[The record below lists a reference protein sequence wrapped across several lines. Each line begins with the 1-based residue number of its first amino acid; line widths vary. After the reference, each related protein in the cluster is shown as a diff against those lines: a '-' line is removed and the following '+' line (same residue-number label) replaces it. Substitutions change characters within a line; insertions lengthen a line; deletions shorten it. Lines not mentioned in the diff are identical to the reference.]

1 MDELLCRL
9 VDCVNEL
16 DEIADELE
24 LEYSINARAVNTA
37 SDMIDEFKR
46 KLSAMLD
53 RADDVPDLYHT
64 KLQEKIDAEARG
76 EWVKW

>member
-24 LEYSINARAVNTA
+24 LEYSINARAVNTS
-37 SDMIDEFKR
+37 SDMIDEF
-46 KLSAMLD
+46 
-53 RADDVPDLYHT
+53 
-64 KLQEKIDAEARG
+64 
-76 EWVKW
+76 

>member
-24 LEYSINARAVNTA
+24 LEYSINARAVNAA
-37 SDMIDEFKR
+37 SDTIYEFKR

-53 RADDVPDLYHT
+53 RDDDIPDIYHI
-64 KLQEKIDAEARG
+64 KLQERLDEG
-76 EWVKW
+76 DWE

>member
-1 MDELLCRL
+1 MDELICRL

-24 LEYSINARAVNTA
+24 LEYSVNARAVNTA

-53 RADDVPDLYHT
+53 RDDVPDLYHT